1 MEDCK
6 IISYS
11 ETTNGYL
18 ILEGNTYRIE
28 INNVVL
34 FKSKSFRYIS
44 GMFNSMNPNIVS
56 ELRLKAEKANLLS
69 KLTRLYSKSNLSMVD
84 ISEINKIEV
93 KLQSVKFNGI

>member
-56 ELRLKAEKANLLS
+56 ELRLKAEKTNLLS
-69 KLTRLYSKSNLSMVD
+69 KLTRLYSKSNLSMAD

>member
-1 MEDCK
+1 MEDN
-6 IISYS
+6 IIDYS
-11 ETTNGYL
+11 ESTNAFL
-18 ILEGNTYRIE
+18 ILKGDTYRIE
-28 INNVVL
+28 INKVVL
-34 FKSKSFRYIS
+34 FKSKSSRYIT

-69 KLTRLYSKSNLSMVD
+69 ELTRLYSKPNLSMAD

>member
-1 MEDCK
+1 MKDYK

-56 ELRLKAEKANLLS
+56 ELRLKAEKSNLLS
-69 KLTRLYSKSNLSMVD
+69 ELSKLYSKPNLSMKD